1 LSARSAEAT
10 LLDLHDRFCAGFSE
24 RRPDVVLGTVVDTSE
39 LVVVTS
45 EEALFRGIVE
55 LRGFL
60 ERYATGPRTYSWSWD
75 RRDTVITDTWGC
87 LLAVGT
93 EIASDGTEQHL
104 TPYRM
109 TVVGKRTDDRWALLH
124 VHGSSPLIEPG

>member
-1 LSARSAEAT
+1 
-10 LLDLHDRFCAGFSE
+10 LLDLHDRFCAGFSK
-24 RRPDVVLGTVVDTSE
+24 RRPDVVLGTVVDTPE

-45 EEALFRGIVE
+45 EETLLRGFAE

-60 ERYATGPRTYSWSWD
+60 ERYATGPLTYSWSWD

-93 EIASDGTEQHL
+93 EIASNGAEPHL

-109 TVVGKRTDDRWALLH
+109 TVVGKRTDDRWALLQ
-124 VHGSSPLIEPG
+124 VHGSSPHIERG